1 MGRKII
7 VLALLLFFAKP
18 ALANVVGTVDYKEI
32 VDNYSKAKTA
42 ISQIDDRAV
51 ELQRYLLDKEK
62 EFKKIENPIKQR
74 AFEEATAKEFAKK
87 QQAYANFKLQKEEA
101 IDKDIEKA
109 IKAVA
114 IENKIDTVADYRTIY
129 YGGVD
134 ITDKVI
140 KKLNLSK

>member
-1 MGRKII
+1 MRRKIV

-18 ALANVVGTVDYKEI
+18 AFANVIGTVDYKEI
-32 VDNYSKAKTA
+32 VDNYSKAKAA

-62 EFKKIENPIKQR
+62 EFKKIDNPIKQR
-74 AFEEATAKEFAKK
+74 SFEEATAKEFAKK

-101 IDKDIEKA
+101 IDKEIENA

-114 IENKIDTVADYRTIY
+114 VENKIDTVADYRTIY